1 MAGMTETWADLID
14 YYPSWLA
21 YRRWYLRI
29 PGVQYAV
36 RRQGELVS
44 AGAIGVSN
52 IDTGEQLTSDHLFR
66 VASHSK
72 TLAAVLVLQLAEQGS
87 LRLDDTLGQHV
98 PELAGSPVADRT
110 LSELLTHSGG
120 VIRDS
125 EDGDFWQSVKPFPG
139 RADLIAIAQAAS
151 SATIARNEHFKY
163 SNIGY
168 GLLGLVI
175 EAVTGD
181 SYAQRVHDHIAT
193 PLGLTD
199 LGGEYEPER
208 AADYAA
214 PHSGLTAA
222 RDRTVLEHV
231 DTRALAA
238 ATGCYATAKDL
249 TAFFS
254 ALMPGEHTLL
264 NADSQRV
271 QRHWHWQIKQGE
283 RHYGHGMSLDRV
295 AETDLFG
302 HTGGYPGHITASFA
316 DAKGG
321 WVVSTFTNAID
332 GAASQLG
339 AGFFHLRNLARRAE
353 HDTSADSAVRFTGRF
368 ASLWGVQDVIRL
380 DGRLFAVDPTAPE
393 PADEAAGLEV
403 VDDHS
408 LRIVGGRGGNSY
420 GELMRY
426 EFGPDGIVSVRGDSG
441 CSLTPFELPADG

>member
-1 MAGMTETWADLID
+1 MTETWADLID

-29 PGVQYAV
+29 PGVQFAV

-52 IDTGEQLTSDHLFR
+52 IDTGEQLTSNHLFR
-66 VASHSK
+66 IAAHSK
-72 TLAAVLVLQLAEQGS
+72 TLAAVLVLQLAERGA
-87 LRLDDTLGQHV
+87 LRLGDSLGEHV
-98 PELAGSPVADRT
+98 PGLADSPVGDRT

-139 RADLIAIAQAAS
+139 RDELIAIARAAS

-181 SYAQRVHDHIAT
+181 SYAQLVRDQIAT

-208 AADYAA
+208 SADYAA
-214 PHSGLTAA
+214 AHSGLSGA
-222 RDRTVLEHV
+222 RNRIVLEHV

-238 ATGCYATAKDL
+238 ATGCFATARDL
-249 TAFFS
+249 TAYFS
-254 ALMPGEHTLL
+254 ALMPGEHRLL

-283 RHYGHGMSLDRV
+283 RHYGHGMSLDRI
-295 AETDLFG
+295 ADIDLFG

-316 DAKGG
+316 DANEG
-321 WVVSTFTNAID
+321 WVVSAFTNSID

-339 AGFFHLRNLARRAE
+339 SGFFHLRNLARKAE
-353 HDTSADSAVRFTGRF
+353 HETSDDSAVRFTGRF

-393 PADEAAGLEV
+393 PADEAVALEV
-403 VDDHS
+403 ADDSS

-420 GELMRY
+420 RELMRY

-441 CSLTPFELPADG
+441 MSLRPFELPSDD